1 MNRHA
6 VGMVLAITLAVAV
19 VRPALLRAQ
28 VMDNKVYSLVL
39 FDLLEYQQTG
49 AENPVTWDMLWWIGG
64 DFTRL
69 WIKSE
74 GAHSTTVGSGDV
86 EVQALF
92 SRLFAPFW
100 EWQVGLRLDIQYGA
114 GTARTRV
121 LAVVGL
127 EGLAPYWFEMEPA
140 VFVSQD
146 GDISARVT
154 TTYDMFVTQRL
165 IAQPRIE
172 VNAAVQEVP
181 EFGVGSGINDL
192 ELGFRLR
199 YEIRREYAPY
209 VGISWLRRFAG
220 TADLARLSG
229 EAVSDLAAV
238 GGLRVWF

>member
-6 VGMVLAITLAVAV
+6 VSMALAITLAVAV

-100 EWQVGLRLDIQYGA
+100 EWQAGLRLDIRYGA

-181 EFGVGSGINDL
+181 EFGVGSGLNDL
-192 ELGFRLR
+192 DLGFRLR

-229 EAVSDLAAV
+229 GAVSDLAAV

>member
-6 VGMVLAITLAVAV
+6 VSMALAITLAVAV

-39 FDLLEYQQTG
+39 FDLLEYQHTG

-100 EWQVGLRLDIQYGA
+100 EWQAGLRLDIRYGA
-114 GTARTRV
+114 GAARTRV

-127 EGLAPYWFEMEPA
+127 EGLAPYWFEMEPS

-172 VNAAVQEVP
+172 VNAAVQDVP
-181 EFGVGSGINDL
+181 EFGVGSGLNDL
-192 ELGFRLR
+192 DLGFRLR

-220 TADLARLSG
+220 TADLARLG
-229 EAVSDLAAV
+229 GKAVSDLAAV

>member
-6 VGMVLAITLAVAV
+6 VSMALAITLAVAV

-100 EWQVGLRLDIQYGA
+100 EWQAGLRLDTRYGA
-114 GTARTRV
+114 GTDRTRV
-121 LAVVGL
+121 LAVVGF
-127 EGLAPYWFEMEPA
+127 EGLAPYWFQVEPA

-181 EFGVGSGINDL
+181 EFGVGSGLNDGD
-192 ELGFRLR
+192 LGFRLR

-209 VGISWLRRFAG
+209 LGVSWLRRFAG

>member
-1 MNRHA
+1 MNRHG

-39 FDLLEYQQTG
+39 FDLLEYQHTG

-74 GAHSTTVGSGDV
+74 GARSTTVASGDV

-100 EWQVGLRLDIQYGA
+100 EWQAGLRLDTRYGA
-114 GTARTRV
+114 GTDRTRV

-127 EGLAPYWFEMEPA
+127 EGLAPYWFEVEPA
-140 VFVSQD
+140 VFVSHE

-172 VNAAVQEVP
+172 VNAAVQDVP
-181 EFGVGSGINDL
+181 EFGVGSGLNDL
-192 ELGFRLR
+192 DLGFRLR

-229 EAVSDLAAV
+229 GAVSDLAAV

>member
-1 MNRHA
+1 MNRHV
-6 VGMVLAITLAVAV
+6 VGTVVAITLAVAV
-19 VRPALLRAQ
+19 VRPAPLRAQ

-39 FDLLEYQQTG
+39 FDLLEYQHTG

-64 DFTRL
+64 DFTRF

-74 GAHSTTVGSGDV
+74 GAHSTTAGSGDI

-92 SRLFAPFW
+92 SRLIAPFW
-100 EWQVGLRLDIQYGA
+100 EWQAGLRLDTRYGA
-114 GTARTRV
+114 GADRTRI
-121 LAVVGL
+121 LAVVGF
-127 EGLAPYWFEMEPA
+127 EGLAPYWFEVEPA

-181 EFGVGSGINDL
+181 EFGVGSGLNDL
-192 ELGFRLR
+192 DLGLRLR
-199 YEIRREYAPY
+199 YEIKREYAPY
-209 VGISWLRRFAG
+209 VGVSWLRRFAG
-220 TADLARLSG
+220 TADLARLTG
-229 EAVSDLAAV
+229 AAVSDLAAV

>member
-6 VGMVLAITLAVAV
+6 VGAVVAVTLAVAV
-19 VRPALLRAQ
+19 VRPALVRAQ

-39 FDLLEYQQTG
+39 FDRLEYQQTG

-74 GAHSTTVGSGDV
+74 GAHSTAVGGGDV
-86 EVQALF
+86 EVQALV

-100 EWQVGLRLDIQYGA
+100 EWQAGLRLDTRYGG
-114 GTARTRV
+114 GTDRTRV

-127 EGLAPYWFEMEPA
+127 EGLAPYWFEVEPA

-172 VNAAVQEVP
+172 VNVAVQEVP
-181 EFGVGSGINDL
+181 EFGVGSGLNDL
-192 ELGFRLR
+192 DLGFRLR

-209 VGISWLRRFAG
+209 VGVSWLRRFAG
-220 TADLARLSG
+220 TADLARLTG
-229 EAVSDLAAV
+229 ETVTDFAVL

>member
-6 VGMVLAITLAVAV
+6 MGTALAITLAVAAI
-19 VRPALLRAQ
+19 RPDPVRAQ
-28 VMDNKVYSLVL
+28 VMDDRIYSLVL
-39 FDLLEYQQTG
+39 FDLLEYQHTG
-49 AENPVTWDMLWWIGG
+49 ARNLVTWDMLWWIGG

-69 WIKSE
+69 WIKSDGE
-74 GAHSTTVGSGDV
+74 QSTTDGGGHV

-92 SRLFAPFW
+92 SRLIAPFW
-100 EWQVGLRLDIQYGA
+100 ELQAGLRLDSRYGS
-114 GTARTRV
+114 GTDHTRV

-127 EGLAPYWFEMEPA
+127 EGLAPYWFAMEPA

-154 TTYDMFVTQRL
+154 TTHDMFVTQRL

-181 EFGVGSGINDL
+181 EYGVGSGLNDM

-209 VGISWLRRFAG
+209 VGVSWLRRFAG
-220 TADLARLSG
+220 TAGLARLAG
-229 EAVSDLAAV
+229 DAVSDVAV
-238 GGLRVWF
+238 LGGLRVWF

>member
-1 MNRHA
+1 
-6 VGMVLAITLAVAV
+6 MVLAITLAVAV

-39 FDLLEYQQTG
+39 FDLLEYQHTG

-74 GAHSTTVGSGDV
+74 GAHSTTVGSGDI

-100 EWQVGLRLDIQYGA
+100 EWQAGLRFDIRYGA

-127 EGLAPYWFEMEPA
+127 EGLAPYWFEVEPA

-181 EFGVGSGINDL
+181 EFGVGSGLNDVD
-192 ELGFRLR
+192 LGFRLR

-209 VGISWLRRFAG
+209 LGVSWLRRFAG

>member
-6 VGMVLAITLAVAV
+6 VVTVLAITLAVAV
-19 VRPALLRAQ
+19 LRPVPVRAQ
-28 VMDNKVYSLVL
+28 VGDDRIYSLVL
-39 FDLLEYQQTG
+39 FDLLEYQHT
-49 AENPVTWDMLWWIGG
+49 AAKNLVTWYMLWWIGG
-64 DFTRL
+64 DFTRF
-69 WIKSE
+69 WIKSD
-74 GAHSTTVGSGDV
+74 GAQSTTAGGGHV

-92 SRLFAPFW
+92 SRLIAPFW
-100 EWQVGLRLDIQYGA
+100 ELQAGLRFDSRHGA
-114 GTARTRV
+114 GADRTRV

-140 VFVSQD
+140 VFLSQD

-154 TTYDMFVTQRL
+154 TTFDMFVTQRL

-181 EFGVGSGINDL
+181 EFGVGSGLNDI

-209 VGISWLRRFAG
+209 VGVSWLRRIAG
-220 TADLARLSG
+220 TAGLARLAG
-229 EAVSDLAAV
+229 DAVSDLAAV

>member
-6 VGMVLAITLAVAV
+6 VGMALAITLSVAV

-28 VMDNKVYSLVL
+28 VMDDKVYSLVL
-39 FDLLEYQQTG
+39 FDLLEYQLTG

-64 DFTRL
+64 DFTRF

-74 GAHSTTVGSGDV
+74 GAHSTTVGSGDI
-86 EVQALF
+86 EIQALF

-100 EWQVGLRLDIQYGA
+100 EWQAGLRLDTRYGA
-114 GTARTRV
+114 GADVTRV
-121 LAVVGL
+121 LAVVGF
-127 EGLAPYWFEMEPA
+127 EGLAPYWFQVEPA

-181 EFGVGSGINDL
+181 EFGVGSGLNDL
-192 ELGFRLR
+192 DLGFRLR

-209 VGISWLRRFAG
+209 VGVSWRRRFAG
-220 TADLARLSG
+220 TADLARLTG
-229 EAVSDLAAV
+229 NAVSNLAAV

>member
-39 FDLLEYQQTG
+39 FDLLEYQHTG

-100 EWQVGLRLDIQYGA
+100 EWQAGLRLDIQYGT

-127 EGLAPYWFEMEPA
+127 EGLAPYWFEVEPA
-140 VFVSQD
+140 VFVSHE

-172 VNAAVQEVP
+172 VNVAVQEVP
-181 EFGVGSGINDL
+181 EFGVGSGLNDL
-192 ELGFRLR
+192 GLGFRLR

-209 VGISWLRRFAG
+209 VGIGWLRRFAG

>member
-1 MNRHA
+1 MNRHG

-49 AENPVTWDMLWWIGG
+49 TENPVTWDMLWWIGG

-100 EWQVGLRLDIQYGA
+100 EWQAGLRLDIRYGT

-172 VNAAVQEVP
+172 VNAAVQDVP
-181 EFGVGSGINDL
+181 EFGVGSGLNDL
-192 ELGFRLR
+192 DLGFRLR

-229 EAVSDLAAV
+229 GAVSDLAAV

>member
-1 MNRHA
+1 MNRYA
-6 VGMVLAITLAVAV
+6 VGTVLAVTLAVAV
-19 VRPALLRAQ
+19 VRPAPVRAQ
-28 VMDNKVYSLVL
+28 VMDDRIYSLVL
-39 FDLLEYQQTG
+39 FDLFEYQQTG
-49 AENPVTWDMLWWIGG
+49 AENPVTWDVQWWIGV
-64 DFTRL
+64 DFTRF

-74 GAHSTTVGSGDV
+74 GAQSTTAGGGEV
-86 EVQALF
+86 EVQTLF

-100 EWQVGLRLDIQYGA
+100 EWQAGLRLDTRYGA
-114 GTARTRV
+114 AADRTRI

-165 IAQPRIE
+165 IAQPRVE
-172 VNAAVQEVP
+172 VNAAVQEVV
-181 EFGVGSGINDL
+181 EFGVGSGLNDI

-209 VGISWLRRFAG
+209 VGVNWLRRLAG
-220 TADLARLSG
+220 TAGLARLTG

>member
-100 EWQVGLRLDIQYGA
+100 EWQAGLRLDIRYGT

-172 VNAAVQEVP
+172 VNAAVQDVP
-181 EFGVGSGINDL
+181 EFGVGSGLNDL
-192 ELGFRLR
+192 DLGFRLR

-229 EAVSDLAAV
+229 KAVSDLAAV

>member
-1 MNRHA
+1 MNRHG

-100 EWQVGLRLDIQYGA
+100 EWQAGLRLDIRYGA

-172 VNAAVQEVP
+172 VNAAVQDVP
-181 EFGVGSGINDL
+181 EFGVGSGLNDL
-192 ELGFRLR
+192 DLGFRLR

>member
-6 VGMVLAITLAVAV
+6 VSMALAITLAVAV

-74 GAHSTTVGSGDV
+74 GAHSTTVGSGDI

-100 EWQVGLRLDIQYGA
+100 EWQAGLRFDIRYGA

-181 EFGVGSGINDL
+181 EFGVGSGLNDVD
-192 ELGFRLR
+192 LGFRLR

-209 VGISWLRRFAG
+209 LGVSWLRRFAG